1 MARTQTSEGHH
12 DAQQK
17 MARNTKQEI
26 ASEFVTD
33 VKEENQIAKKRSKQQ
48 RERSDEP
55 KDAKSKNV
63 KGPR

>member
-1 MARTQTSEGHH
+1 MARTHNSESQHN
-12 DAQQK
+12 AQQQ

-33 VKEENQIAKKRSKQQ
+33 VKEENQIAKKRAKQR
-48 RERSDEP
+48 RERGDEP
-55 KDAKSKNV
+55 RGTQSKNV

>member
-1 MARTQTSEGHH
+1 MARTHNSESQHN
-12 DAQQK
+12 AQQQ

-26 ASEFVTD
+26 ASEFVMD
-33 VKEENQIAKKRSKQQ
+33 VKEENQIAKKRSKQG

-55 KDAKSKNV
+55 RDARSKNV

>member
-1 MARTQTSEGHH
+1 MARTHNSESQQN
-12 DAQQK
+12 AQQQ

-33 VKEENQIAKKRSKQQ
+33 VKEENQIAKKRAKQG
-48 RERSDEP
+48 RERGDEP
-55 KDAKSKNV
+55 TGTKSKNV